1 MIITMMIPHTQFG
14 LNCTTPLLAEKNLF
28 LKNSKILNSPNS
40 YNSVWKTKFLPRQAI
55 AKILFLLPSTYT
67 GDTSYQELFNLD
79 KFLNQSKIARFKI
92 RYSRTSKFWPEM
104 RKKYLHFFLVKLQ
117 QKLPLTYT
125 GDTLFRVCFNL
136 NNFLTQ

>member
-1 MIITMMIPHTQFG
+1 MMIPHTQFC

-28 LKNSKILNSPNS
+28 LKNSKIRNSPNS
-40 YNSVWKTKFLPRQAI
+40 YNSVWKTKILPRQAI

-67 GDTSYQELFNLD
+67 GDTSYQELFNLNN
-79 KFLNQSKIARFKI
+79 FLNQSKIARLKI

-104 RKKYLHFFLVKLQ
+104 RMKYLRFFLVKLQ

-125 GDTLFRVCFNL
+125 GDTLFRVWFNL
-136 NNFLTQ
+136 NNFLT